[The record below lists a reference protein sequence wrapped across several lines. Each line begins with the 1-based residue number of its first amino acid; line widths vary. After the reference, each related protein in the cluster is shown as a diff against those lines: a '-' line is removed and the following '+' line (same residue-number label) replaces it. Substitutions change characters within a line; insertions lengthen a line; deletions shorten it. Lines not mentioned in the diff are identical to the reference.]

1 MNIDTSSGG
10 ADVESDDSLTRRI
23 WLSPTTYSCAGPRD
37 AYEFWAKLSTDF
49 KVREFR
55 CKDGSDPI
63 FIDSELVEVLQKI
76 RTHFGKAVNINSA
89 FRTASHNAKQKNASH
104 YSQHLYGKAADIW
117 IAGVSVDTLAAYVET
132 LLPNRGGIGRYYT
145 DNFVHVE
152 VRAAKSRW
160 KG

>member
-1 MNIDTSSGG
+1 MALN
-10 ADVESDDSLTRRI
+10 VYSLERDGEKS
-23 WLSPTTYSCAGPRD
+23 LS
-37 AYEFWAKLSTDF
+37 KNF

-104 YSQHLYGKAADIW
+104 YSQHLYGRAADIW
-117 IAGVSVDTLAAYVET
+117 IADVSVDTLAAYIET
-132 LLPNRGGIGRYYT
+132 LLPNRGGIGRYYN
-145 DNFVHVE
+145 DKFVHVD
-152 VRAAKSRW
+152 VRTAKSRW

>member
-1 MNIDTSSGG
+1 MAIN
-10 ADVESDDSLTRRI
+10 AYSLAKDGTK
-23 WLSPTTYSCAGPRD
+23 
-37 AYEFWAKLSTDF
+37 KLSTDF

-63 FIDSELVEVLQKI
+63 FIDSELVEVLQK
-76 RTHFGKAVNINSA
+76 SA
-89 FRTASHNAKQKNASH
+89 PTLESGEHQLCVRTASHNAKQKNASH

-132 LLPNRGGIGRYYT
+132 LLPNRGGIGRYYN
-145 DNFVHVE
+145 DNFVHVD